1 MLVYIIILGVLAV
14 PSTYFGWRSFR
25 RLLAESGRPATMPDT
40 VLEASFRGGLA
51 SAYVHASGGL
61 VRLEF
66 FDWGIRLRAASRLWR
81 RLIPVWEARYED
93 LATVQLIQTIG
104 GYGVRLESGAGA
116 GALVF
121 WVRRY
126 DEVMDRLANHQVPV
140 DRKMKSLKRAGG
152 LSGRTG

>member
-1 MLVYIIILGVLAV
+1 VLVCLIILGVLAV

-25 RLLAESGRPATMPDT
+25 RLLAESGWPAMMPDT

-66 FDWGIRLRAASRLWR
+66 FDWGIRLRATGRLWQ
-81 RLIPVWEARYED
+81 RLIPRWEARYED

-104 GYGVRLESGAGA
+104 GYGVRVESSARA

-121 WVRRY
+121 WTGRY
-126 DEVMDRLANHQVPV
+126 EEIMDRLADHEVPV
-140 DRKMKSLKRAGG
+140 DRKGKSLKRAGG
-152 LSGRTG
+152 LARRTG